1 MKSLLSILLA
11 SACLALGAAPADAQD
26 KYPSRPIKIL
36 VPYAPGGATDIVA
49 RVLGD
54 RLRDS
59 IGASIVVENKPGAYG
74 ILCLETMARSTADGY
89 TLMLGNVTTNAITP
103 ILYHDKMHIDYLKDV
118 VPVIR
123 LVDIPEFLIVT
134 TKNFTPKTVPELVE
148 HAKNNPGKVNYGSVG
163 VGSYPDYDMMLFAK
177 RAGDLK
183 MQGIPNKSG
192 ATGVINDLLTGSSQ
206 ASFLNVASTA
216 GLVKDGQLRP
226 LALVNRARLK
236 DYPDVPTMQE
246 VGFDGVGTL
255 AWQALF
261 APAGTPKEVLET
273 LHKAMSEA
281 LQAPAVAA
289 TFDKQNFNRVRLK
302 DYPDVPTMQE
312 AGFDGVGTLAWQALF
327 APAGTPKEVLQT
339 LHKAMT
345 EALQA
350 QAVAA
355 TFDKQNF
362 NRVPTASLDD
372 AKAWLAA
379 EMTRWKKITE
389 ELPIDV
395 PQ

>member
-1 MKSLLSILLA
+1 MKSLLSILL
-11 SACLALGAAPADAQD
+11 SSLCLALGAAPADAQE
-26 KYPSRPIKIL
+26 KYPTRPIKIL

-74 ILCLETMARSTADGY
+74 ILCLETMARSAPDGY
-89 TLMLGNVTTNAITP
+89 TLMIGNVTTNTITP
-103 ILYHDKMHIDYLKDV
+103 ILYHDKLHIDYLKDV
-118 VPVIR
+118 VPVMR

-134 TKNFTPKTVPELVE
+134 TKNFPPKTVPEFIDY
-148 HAKNNPGKVNYGSVG
+148 AKKNPGKVNYGSVG

-183 MQGIPNKSG
+183 VQGIPNKAG
-192 ATGVINDLLTGSSQ
+192 ASGVIQDLLTGSSHG
-206 ASFLNVASTA
+206 SFLNVASTA

-226 LALVNRARLK
+226 LALVNRTRLPE
-236 DYPDVPTMQE
+236 YPDVPTMQE

-273 LHKAMSEA
+273 LRKAMTDAMQS
-281 LQAPAVAA
+281 PAVGAN
-289 TFDKQNFNRVRLK
+289 FDKQ
-302 DYPDVPTMQE
+302 
-312 AGFDGVGTLAWQALF
+312 
-327 APAGTPKEVLQT
+327 
-339 LHKAMT
+339 H
-345 EALQA
+345 
-350 QAVAA
+350 
-355 TFDKQNF
+355 F
-362 NRVPTASLDD
+362 NRVPTASLDE
-372 AKAWLAA
+372 AKTWLAG
-379 EMTRWKKITE
+379 EMAHWKKITQE
-389 ELPIDV
+389 IPIDV

>member
-1 MKSLLSILLA
+1 MKSLLSILL
-11 SACLALGAAPADAQD
+11 SSLCLALGAAPADAQE
-26 KYPSRPIKIL
+26 KYPTRPIKIL

-74 ILCLETMARSTADGY
+74 ILCLETMARSAPDGY
-89 TLMLGNVTTNAITP
+89 TLMVGNVTTNTITP
-103 ILYHDKMHIDYLKDV
+103 ILYQDKLHIDYLKDV
-118 VPVIR
+118 VPVMR

-134 TKNFTPKTVPELVE
+134 TKNFPPKTVPEFIDY
-148 HAKNNPGKVNYGSVG
+148 AKKNPGKVNYGSVG

-183 MQGIPNKSG
+183 LQGIPNKAG
-192 ATGVINDLLTGSSQ
+192 ASGVIQDLLTGSSHG
-206 ASFLNVASTA
+206 SFLNVASTA

-226 LALVNRARLK
+226 LALVNRTRLPE
-236 DYPDVPTMQE
+236 YPDVPTMQE

-273 LHKAMSEA
+273 LRKAMTDAMRS
-281 LQAPAVAA
+281 PAVSAN
-289 TFDKQNFNRVRLK
+289 FDKQ
-302 DYPDVPTMQE
+302 
-312 AGFDGVGTLAWQALF
+312 
-327 APAGTPKEVLQT
+327 
-339 LHKAMT
+339 H
-345 EALQA
+345 
-350 QAVAA
+350 
-355 TFDKQNF
+355 F
-362 NRVPTASLDD
+362 NRVPTASLDE
-372 AKAWLAA
+372 AKTWLAD
-379 EMTRWKKITE
+379 EMAHWKKITQDI
-389 ELPIDV
+389 PIDV